1 MRYIYIFILIVGV
14 NIIATEIERDRNAR
28 RLIDSLPDEIVEYV
42 EENTGCD
49 VESREG
55 RRIFAEYYW
64 THLWNDGMLRKPT
77 EYDTN
82 R

>member
-1 MRYIYIFILIVGV
+1 MRFIWIVVLMLAV
-14 NIIATEIERDRNAR
+14 NIIATEREKDRNAR

-42 EENTGCD
+42 VENTGCD

-64 THLWNDGMLRKPT
+64 THLWNDGMLRKPID
-77 EYDTN
+77 DTN

>member
-1 MRYIYIFILIVGV
+1 MKYIYIFALVIGV

-28 RLIDSLPDEIVEYV
+28 RLIDSLPDEIVGYV
-42 EENTGCD
+42 VENTGCN

-64 THLWNDGMLRKPT
+64 THLWNDGMLRKLID
-77 EYDTN
+77 DTN

>member
-1 MRYIYIFILIVGV
+1 MRFIWIVVLMLAV
-14 NIIATEIERDRNAR
+14 NIIATEREKDRNAR
-28 RLIDSLPDEIVEYV
+28 WLIDSLPDEIVEYV
-42 EENTGCD
+42 VENTGCD

-77 EYDTN
+77 DDTN

>member
-1 MRYIYIFILIVGV
+1 MKYICIFALVIGV
-14 NIIATEIERDRNAR
+14 NIIATEIEKDRNAR

>member
-1 MRYIYIFILIVGV
+1 MRFIWIVVLMLAV
-14 NIIATEIERDRNAR
+14 NIIATEREKDRNAR

-42 EENTGCD
+42 VENTGCD

-55 RRIFAEYYW
+55 RSIFAEYYW
-64 THLWNDGMLRKPT
+64 THLWNDGMLRKPMD
-77 EYDTN
+77 DTN

>member
-1 MRYIYIFILIVGV
+1 MRYIYIFALVIGV

-28 RLIDSLPDEIVEYV
+28 RLIDSLPDEIVGYV
-42 EENTGCD
+42 VENTSCD

-64 THLWNDGMLRKPT
+64 THLWNDGMLRKPID
-77 EYDTN
+77 DTN

>member
-1 MRYIYIFILIVGV
+1 MRFIWVVVLMLAV
-14 NIIATEIERDRNAR
+14 NIIATERERDRNAR

-49 VESREG
+49 VDSREG

-64 THLWNDGMLRKPT
+64 THLWDDGMLRKPT
-77 EYDTN
+77 EYDTD

>member
-1 MRYIYIFILIVGV
+1 MKYIYIFALVIGV
-14 NIIATEIERDRNAR
+14 NIIATEIEKDRNAR

-42 EENTGCD
+42 MENTSCD

-64 THLWNDGMLRKPT
+64 THL
-77 EYDTN
+77 
-82 R
+82 

>member
-1 MRYIYIFILIVGV
+1 MRLIWIVVLMLAV
-14 NIIATEIERDRNAR
+14 NIIATEREKDRNAR
-28 RLIDSLPDEIVEYV
+28 RLIESLPDEIVEYV
-42 EENTGCD
+42 VENTGCD

-55 RRIFAEYYW
+55 RIIFAEYYW

-77 EYDTN
+77 DDTN

>member
-1 MRYIYIFILIVGV
+1 MRFIWIVVLIFAV
-14 NIIATEIERDRNAR
+14 NIIATERERDRNAR

-42 EENTGCD
+42 EENAGCD
-49 VESREG
+49 VSSREG

>member
-1 MRYIYIFILIVGV
+1 MRFIWVVVLMLAV
-14 NIIATEIERDRNAR
+14 NIIATERERDRNAR
-28 RLIDSLPDEIVEYV
+28 RLIESLPDEIVEYV
-42 EENTGCD
+42 EENTGRD
-49 VESREG
+49 VDSREG

-64 THLWNDGMLRKPT
+64 THLWNEGMLRKPT

>member
-1 MRYIYIFILIVGV
+1 MRFIWVVVLMLAV
-14 NIIATEIERDRNAR
+14 NIIATERERDRNAR
-28 RLIDSLPDEIVEYV
+28 RLIESLPDEIVEYV
-42 EENTGCD
+42 EENIGCD
-49 VESREG
+49 VDSREG

-77 EYDTN
+77 EYDTD

>member
-1 MRYIYIFILIVGV
+1 MRFIWVVVLMLAV
-14 NIIATEIERDRNAR
+14 NIIATERERDRNAR

-49 VESREG
+49 VDSREG
-55 RRIFAEYYW
+55 RRIFVEYYW
-64 THLWNDGMLRKPT
+64 THLWDDGMLRKPT
-77 EYDTN
+77 EYDTD

>member
-1 MRYIYIFILIVGV
+1 MKYIYIFVLIMAV
-14 NIIATEIERDRNAR
+14 NIIATEIEKDKNAR
-28 RLIDSLPDEIVEYV
+28 RLIDSLPDGIVEYV
-42 EENTGCD
+42 VENTSCD
-49 VESREG
+49 VDSREG

>member
-1 MRYIYIFILIVGV
+1 MRFIWIVVLMLAV
-14 NIIATEIERDRNAR
+14 NIIATERERDRNAR

-49 VESREG
+49 VDSRKG

-77 EYDTN
+77 EYDTD

>member
-1 MRYIYIFILIVGV
+1 MRFIWVVVLMLAV
-14 NIIATEIERDRNAR
+14 NIIATERERDRNAR
-28 RLIDSLPDEIVEYV
+28 RLIESLPDEIVEYV

-49 VESREG
+49 VDSREG